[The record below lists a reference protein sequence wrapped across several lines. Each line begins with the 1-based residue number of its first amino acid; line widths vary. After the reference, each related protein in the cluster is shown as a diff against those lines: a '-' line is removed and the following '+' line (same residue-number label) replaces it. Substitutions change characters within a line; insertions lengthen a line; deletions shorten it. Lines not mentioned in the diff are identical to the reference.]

1 MLSNDLLFAGA
12 LYPFVFFFFLR
23 AAVHVPVRTNCLFPL
38 PAAVAEKQEMCIN
51 ETRSDATFSRYS

>member
-1 MLSNDLLFAGA
+1 MDDRASQMLSNDLLFAGA

-38 PAAVAEKQEMCIN
+38 PAAVA
-51 ETRSDATFSRYS
+51 